1 MTSPLNV
8 SVPEQ
13 RRLALLY
20 RISRELAGRINLNE
34 LLPRVLKETVEAT
47 QASTGTV
54 IVFDDQGRVLHS
66 ALMTEGKFQPDPDK
80 LIAATLEHGLAGW
93 VVHNRQAVLV
103 ENTTL
108 DSRWDRRPDD
118 QVVGPKSAIAVPLLG
133 RERVVGVITLV
144 KTPAGSFTDADLT
157 LLTAIAEQ
165 GGIAIENAR
174 LFTDIERRSQAMRAL
189 ATTAQ
194 AINSTLK
201 LEEVLRLV
209 TQHARDL
216 LRVEVAAIALLEGD
230 RLVFKEVVG
239 KASDRLKGMSVNLG
253 QGFSGWVAQNNK
265 PVLVTDVTADPRFS
279 RGVDQQTG
287 FLTRAVACVPVQ
299 IKNQVIG
306 VIEVRNPIN
315 GLFDPETLN
324 LLSSLASL
332 AGTAIVHA
340 QQVEELR
347 AAESRFAG
355 LFEDSIDPILI
366 TDLNGMITDAN
377 RKAVEFFG
385 YEKAEL
391 IKLRVTTVH
400 RMGTAWLGSDRF
412 QHLRGGKE
420 ITYQT
425 RITTKQGNEIPV
437 EVHAKLIQRRGQEFI
452 QWIQHDL
459 SERIALEETRSDLI
473 SMIVHD
479 LRSPLGNIL
488 SSLDVAMS
496 SLPTDSE
503 MVTSLLSIANR
514 SAERMSRLVDSLL
527 DLRRLEAGQMK
538 LHKEQQNLNALV
550 TEAAEQVSSTAEGK
564 GIQVKNELPPRLP
577 LVSIDADMTRRVV
590 INLLENS
597 IKYTPGTGVVTIT
610 GKADPK
616 EVTISVKDTG
626 PGIPATEHTR
636 IFNKFAR
643 LNREAAPKGLGLGL
657 AFCKLAIEAHG
668 GRIWVES
675 QMGKGAKFSFTL
687 PITD

>member
-1 MTSPLNV
+1 MTLPSSV

-20 RISRELAGRINLNE
+20 RVSRELSGRLNLGE
-34 LLPRVLKETVEAT
+34 LLPRVLKETVEST
-47 QASTGTV
+47 QANTGTL
-54 IVFDDQGRVLHS
+54 IVFDEQGRVLHS

-80 LIAATLEHGLAGW
+80 LIAATLDHGLAGW
-93 VVHNRQAVLV
+93 ATHNRQAVLV
-103 ENTTL
+103 ANTAK
-108 DSRWDRRPDD
+108 DPRWDRRPDD
-118 QVVGPKSAIAVPLLG
+118 QVVGPKSAMAVPLPG
-133 RERVVGVITLV
+133 RERVVGVITMV
-144 KTPAGSFTDADLT
+144 KTPAGSFNEDDLSV
-157 LLTAIAEQ
+157 LSAIADQ
-165 GGIAIENAR
+165 AGIAIENAR
-174 LFTDIERRSQAMRAL
+174 LFTDSERRLQAMRAL
-189 ATTAQ
+189 AATAQ

-216 LRVEVAAIALLEGD
+216 LRVEIAIIALLEGEK
-230 RLVFKEVVG
+230 LTFKEVVG
-239 KASDRLKGMSVNLG
+239 KASERLKGMSVNLG
-253 QGFSGWVAQNNK
+253 QGFSGWVAQNNQ
-265 PVLVTDVTADPRFS
+265 PILVSDVTADPRFS

-299 IKNQVIG
+299 IKGQVIG
-306 VIEVRNPIN
+306 VIEVRNPVN
-315 GLFDPETLN
+315 GLFDAETLN
-324 LLSSLASL
+324 LLNSLASL

-340 QQVEELR
+340 QQVEELT

-366 TDLNGMITDAN
+366 TDLNGVVTDAN

-385 YEKAEL
+385 YDKAEL
-391 IKLRVTTVH
+391 IKLRITTVH

-412 QHLRGGKE
+412 AHLRGGKQ

-425 RITTKQGNEIPV
+425 RITTKSGTEIPV
-437 EVHAKLIQRRGQEFI
+437 EVHAKLIQRRAQEFI

-488 SSLDVAMS
+488 SSLDVVLS
-496 SLPTDSE
+496 SLPPDSE
-503 MVTSLLSIANR
+503 MVVSLLSIATR
-514 SAERMSRLVDSLL
+514 SAERLSRLVDSLL

-538 LHKEQQNLNALV
+538 LHKEQENLNTLV
-550 TEAAEQVSSTAEGK
+550 AEAAEQIYSTAEGK
-564 GIQVKNELPPRLP
+564 GIQVKVELPPRLP
-577 LVSIDADMTRRVV
+577 LVSIDADMIRRVV

-597 IKYTPGTGVVTIT
+597 IKYTPGAGVVVIG
-610 GKADPK
+610 GKSDPK
-616 EVTISVKDTG
+616 EVTITVKDTG
-626 PGIPATEHTR
+626 PGIPASEHTR

-643 LNREAAPKGLGLGL
+643 LQREAAPKGLGLGL
-657 AFCKLAIEAHG
+657 AFCKLAVEAHG

-675 QMGKGAKFSFTL
+675 QMGKGSKFSFTL

>member
-1 MTSPLNV
+1 
-8 SVPEQ
+8 
-13 RRLALLY
+13 
-20 RISRELAGRINLNE
+20 
-34 LLPRVLKETVEAT
+34 
-47 QASTGTV
+47 
-54 IVFDDQGRVLHS
+54 VLHS

-103 ENTTL
+103 ENTTR
-108 DSRWDRRPDD
+108 DPRWDRRPDD
-118 QVVGPKSAIAVPLLG
+118 QVVGPKSAIAVPLMG

-216 LRVEVAAIALLEGD
+216 LRVEVAAIALLEGN

-239 KASDRLKGMSVNLG
+239 KASERLKGMSVNLG
-253 QGFSGWVAQNNK
+253 QGFSGWVAQNNQ

-340 QQVEELR
+340 QQVEELQ

-385 YEKAEL
+385 YDKAEL
-391 IKLRVTTVH
+391 VRLRVTTVH

-437 EVHAKLIQRRGQEFI
+437 EVHAKLMQRRGQEFI

-503 MVTSLLSIANR
+503 LVTSLLSIANR

-538 LHKEQQNLNALV
+538 LHREQQNLNALV
-550 TEAAEQVSSTAEGK
+550 SEAAEQVSSTAEGK

-577 LVSIDADMTRRVV
+577 LVSIDADMVRRVV

-610 GKADPK
+610 GKSDPK

-657 AFCKLAIEAHG
+657 SFCKLATEAHG

-675 QMGKGAKFSFTL
+675 QVGKGARFSFTL